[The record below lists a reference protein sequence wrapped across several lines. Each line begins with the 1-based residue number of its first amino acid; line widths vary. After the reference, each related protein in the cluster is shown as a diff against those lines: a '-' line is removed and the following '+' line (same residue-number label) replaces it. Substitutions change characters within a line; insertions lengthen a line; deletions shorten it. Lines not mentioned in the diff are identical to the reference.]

1 MVHIIRTEVF
11 ISLYGPL
18 PLGLGTCPSCLI
30 PLLFFFYLTLDI
42 SRYLNLTNGTAGG
55 WVDIMAFVKL
65 PTDTRYLSNISYFT
79 TVNETMFSFTKGN
92 YLSSLLDH
100 LPLKSSN
107 QSNNAVLLNMQLLMG
122 LVCVVISRMV
132 N

>member
-1 MVHIIRTEVF
+1 MPDST
-11 ISLYGPL
+11 S
-18 PLGLGTCPSCLI
+18 
-30 PLLFFFYLTLDI
+30 FFLYLTLDI

-79 TVNETMFSFTKGN
+79 TVNETMFSFKKGN